1 MTENDI
7 NTDLMA
13 ELDKYKRIAN
23 GQAYA
28 LKLAVEALARVV
40 ILEAKKQQV
49 NEWKWAVANYVKL
62 RKWMTAIFYLQWYL
76 KKVK

>member
-7 NTDLMA
+7 NVDMLA
-13 ELDKYKRIAN
+13 ELDKNKRIAN

-40 ILEAKKQQV
+40 ILEAKNNKLTNG
-49 NEWKWAVANYVKL
+49 NE
-62 RKWMTAIFYLQWYL
+62 RLQIMSNCGNE
-76 KKVK
+76 

>member
-7 NTDLMA
+7 NVDMLA

-49 NEWKWAVANYVKL
+49 NEWK
-62 RKWMTAIFYLQWYL
+62 
-76 KKVK
+76 

>member
-7 NTDLMA
+7 DADLMI
-13 ELDKYKRIAN
+13 ELEKSKKIIK
-23 GQAYA
+23 GQSYA

-49 NEWKWAVANYVKL
+49 NEWK
-62 RKWMTAIFYLQWYL
+62 
-76 KKVK
+76 